1 MIAHKMG
8 KSPFVKSREIISQFV
23 GRIGELSD
31 SLDAEESTNVI
42 TSCAE
47 PKAMR
52 EAEIMMRVFG
62 PTSDRN
68 PVNYS
73 TSTTTSTTSAQTG
86 SFLVMPRCRQSVPL
100 YSMGKNFS
108 NQRTTGRW
116 RGGGGKKGKGPKRS
130 EIILLAGPNVQE
142 VPRQKSKVVLQ

>member
-42 TSCAE
+42 VSCAE
-47 PKAMR
+47 PQAMR
-52 EAEIMMRVFG
+52 EAEIVRVFG
-62 PTSDRN
+62 QSSDRN

-86 SFLVMPRCRQSVPL
+86 SFLVMPRSRQSVSL
-100 YSMGKNFS
+100 YSMRKNFS
-108 NQRTTGRW
+108 NQRTTGR
-116 RGGGGKKGKGPKRS
+116 RRSGGCKNDKGPKRG
-130 EIILLAGPNVQE
+130 ETILLAGPNVQE